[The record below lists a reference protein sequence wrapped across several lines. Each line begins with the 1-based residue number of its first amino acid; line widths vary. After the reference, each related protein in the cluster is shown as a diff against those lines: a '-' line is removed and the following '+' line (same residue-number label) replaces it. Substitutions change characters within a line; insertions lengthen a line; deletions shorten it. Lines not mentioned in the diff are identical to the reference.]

1 MQKEYE
7 IWLDGEYY
15 PRSKSKISMLDRG
28 FKLSDLVYDT
38 LRTFDGKVYRLDDHM
53 ERFERS
59 LNYVRID
66 PGISINKI
74 ADLILEVVEHNE
86 PLRSAKQDDYMISPI
101 ITRGVGYRLKDV
113 DTKPSISIFID
124 PIDFNFYSLMHLEG
138 AHGVISKARSFS
150 SEQLDPKV
158 KHFSRLSYVMAD
170 IEATDVD
177 PQAFPIMLDMEGNIS
192 ESVGSNVMIVKDGA
206 IKTPKDTA
214 ILQGVSRKAIIET
227 AVALGIDVIEE
238 DLQPY
243 DLYTSDEAFF
253 TSTPFCLIPISKI
266 DKRQITDQVP
276 GPITTQLLAAWSESI
291 GLDIVDQTMKLG
303 NKKN

>member
-86 PLRSAKQDDYMISPI
+86 PLRSSKQDDYMIS
-101 ITRGVGYRLKDV
+101 T
-113 DTKPSISIFID
+113 F
-124 PIDFNFYSLMHLEG
+124 H
-138 AHGVISKARSFS
+138 AFS
-150 SEQLDPKV
+150 QRPGKV
-158 KHFSRLSYVMAD
+158 
-170 IEATDVD
+170 
-177 PQAFPIMLDMEGNIS
+177 
-192 ESVGSNVMIVKDGA
+192 
-206 IKTPKDTA
+206 
-214 ILQGVSRKAIIET
+214 
-227 AVALGIDVIEE
+227 
-238 DLQPY
+238 
-243 DLYTSDEAFF
+243 
-253 TSTPFCLIPISKI
+253 
-266 DKRQITDQVP
+266 
-276 GPITTQLLAAWSESI
+276 
-291 GLDIVDQTMKLG
+291 
-303 NKKN
+303 